1 MCVGGCLDS
10 TRGSSK
16 IVRMSLGVGG
26 LYVCVCIVRLY
37 VCVWEDCMCLCVS
50 SKIVCVVLV
59 RL

>member
-37 VCVWEDCMCLCVS
+37 VCVCGR
-50 SKIVCVVLV
+50 IVCVCVCLV
-59 RL
+59 RLYVWFW